1 MSRSY
6 DCADDDQRKE
16 GVADAAST
24 VRRGELVVLPTDTVY
39 GIGADAFSPPAV
51 TALRTAKGRGR
62 DMPAPVLVGSVRAAQ
77 ALIED
82 LGSHGQD
89 LIEEFWPGPL
99 TIVCAATPS
108 LSWDLGDTKGTVAV
122 RMPMHPIAL
131 ELLKETGPMAVS
143 SANLTG
149 NAPATTAA
157 DAAEQLGDSVAVYLD
172 GGPCADE
179 VPSTIVDLTYAVPR
193 VLRIGAIPIERLRS
207 VCGTVIGVS
216 GPRSKKST
224 PAEEADADTEAEST
238 TAADSTGQKADA
250 ADSAE
255 RSATGGSGPA
265 TEGAEQAATGDSGAA
280 SAASAEA
287 AAAPTAA
294 ESGVGTA
301 ADDVD
306 TAAAA
311 AASDRPA
318 SATESAAAAPD
329 TAPDD
334 AAATAAAAAASDRPT
349 SVGEPT
355 PAESG
360 ANGSAHSS
368 VKSDHGGTAA
378 ERAASDSAEKTDDDV
393 AR

>member
-6 DCADDDQRKE
+6 DCADDDQRRE

-39 GIGADAFSPPAV
+39 GIGADAFSPSAV

-122 RMPMHPIAL
+122 RMPMHPVAL
-131 ELLKETGPMAVS
+131 DLLKETGPMAVS
-143 SANLTG
+143 SANISG
-149 NAPATTAA
+149 SPSATTVA
-157 DAAEQLGDSVAVYLD
+157 DAVEQLGDDVTVYLD
-172 GGPCADE
+172 GGPCTDD

-207 VCGTVIGVS
+207 VCGTVIGVA
-216 GPRSKKST
+216 GPRTKKSE
-224 PAEEADADTEAEST
+224 PAEDEAEPAQEGDATDGSVTEGTEAAGEPVTSD
-238 TAADSTGQKADA
+238 AGDA
-250 ADSAE
+250 AE
-255 RSATGGSGPA
+255 
-265 TEGAEQAATGDSGAA
+265 
-280 SAASAEA
+280 
-287 AAAPTAA
+287 
-294 ESGVGTA
+294 
-301 ADDVD
+301 
-306 TAAAA
+306 AA
-311 AASDRPA
+311 AASDRPKD
-318 SATESAAAAPD
+318 TEALSG
-329 TAPDD
+329 
-334 AAATAAAAAASDRPT
+334 SG
-349 SVGEPT
+349 S
-355 PAESG
+355 PAEKAADVEDVGGADQAGQTSG
-360 ANGSAHSS
+360 TGTA
-368 VKSDHGGTAA
+368 VKSDQQGTPVD
-378 ERAASDSAEKTDDDV
+378 RAASDSAEKTDDD